1 MTLTAYDNDQLF
13 NKNFTVY
20 GKPKMIE
27 IETNYK
33 MTLSE
38 QQARELYQLLRTEK
52 DIGHLTPDNELIL
65 VYQELRKFFNSTMYE
80 KQSLSNF

>member
-1 MTLTAYDNDQLF
+1 MTLTDYDNDQLF

-20 GKPKMIE
+20 GKSKMIE

-52 DIGHLTPDNELIL
+52 DIGHLTTDKELIL
-65 VYQELRKFFNSTMYE
+65 VYQELQEQFN
-80 KQSLSNF
+80 